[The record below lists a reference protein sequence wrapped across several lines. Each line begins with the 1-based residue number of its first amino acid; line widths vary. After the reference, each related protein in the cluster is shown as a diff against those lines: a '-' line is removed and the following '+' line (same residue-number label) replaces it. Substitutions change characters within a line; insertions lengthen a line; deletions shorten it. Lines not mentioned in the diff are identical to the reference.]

1 MSFNKNIGVL
11 GAGSWGTALVKM
23 LSENCDKI
31 FWYSR
36 NDIQIK
42 EIIKTK
48 KNPKYLK
55 DLEID
60 TDKISISSDLN
71 FIIDNSDILIIAI
84 PSPYI
89 EKSLNEHKT
98 ALANKIIFSGSKGVI
113 PESHLVITE
122 HLHKEYNIPYKNLG
136 ILSGPTHAEEIAK
149 GKLSYLTVGSSN
161 DEISKYLSKKIF
173 SPYVHTSISNDVIGI
188 EYAATLKNIYSI
200 LVGIS
205 FGLGYG
211 DNFISVLISHCTK
224 EMINFIK
231 SIDNVKREFSH
242 SAYIGDLL
250 VTTYSKHSRNRT
262 FGEMIGEGL
271 PVKKAISKMS
281 MIVEGYYATK
291 NAYEISK
298 SKNMN
303 FEIIKVV
310 HEILYNNKNAELE
323 LKLLAEKLN

>member
-161 DEISKYLSKKIF
+161 DEISKYLSKKLF

-262 FGEMIGEGL
+262 FGEMIGKGL

-310 HEILYNNKNAELE
+310 YEILYNNKNAELE

>member
-1 MSFNKNIGVL
+1 MSFDKNIGVL

-23 LSENCDKI
+23 LSENCNKI
-31 FWYSR
+31 FWFSR
-36 NDIQIK
+36 NNIQIK
-42 EIIKTK
+42 KIIKTK

-71 FIIDNSDILIIAI
+71 LIIDKSDILIIAI

-89 EKSLNEHKT
+89 EKSLNKHKT
-98 ALANKIIFSGSKGVI
+98 ALASKIIFSGSKGVI

-122 HLHKEYNIPYKNLG
+122 HLHKQYNIPYENLG

-161 DEISKYLSKKIF
+161 DEISKFLSKKLL
-173 SPYVHTSISNDVIGI
+173 SPYIHTSLSNDVIGI

-262 FGEMIGEGL
+262 FGEMIGCGL
-271 PVKKAISKMS
+271 TVQKAISKMS
-281 MIVEGYYATK
+281 MIVEGYHATK

-298 SKNMN
+298 SKNIN
-303 FEIIKVV
+303 FEIIRVV

-323 LKLLAEKLN
+323 IKLLAEKLN

>member
-1 MSFNKNIGVL
+1 MNFNKNIGVL

-42 EIIKTK
+42 KIIKTK

-71 FIIDNSDILIIAI
+71 LIIDNSDILIIAI

-161 DEISKYLSKKIF
+161 DEISKYLSKKLF
-173 SPYVHTSISNDVIGI
+173 SPYVHTSLSNDVIGI

-250 VTTYSKHSRNRT
+250 VTTYSRHSRNRT
-262 FGEMIGEGL
+262 FGEMIGEEL

>member
-1 MSFNKNIGVL
+1 
-11 GAGSWGTALVKM
+11 M
-23 LSENCDKI
+23 LFRS
-31 FWYSR
+31 
-36 NDIQIK
+36 
-42 EIIKTK
+42 
-48 KNPKYLK
+48 
-55 DLEID
+55 
-60 TDKISISSDLN
+60 
-71 FIIDNSDILIIAI
+71 
-84 PSPYI
+84 
-89 EKSLNEHKT
+89 
-98 ALANKIIFSGSKGVI
+98 
-113 PESHLVITE
+113 
-122 HLHKEYNIPYKNLG
+122 
-136 ILSGPTHAEEIAK
+136 
-149 GKLSYLTVGSSN
+149 
-161 DEISKYLSKKIF
+161 
-173 SPYVHTSISNDVIGI
+173 

-231 SIDNVKREFSH
+231 SIDKVKREFSH

-262 FGEMIGEGL
+262 FGEMIGEGQA
-271 PVKKAISKMS
+271 VKKAISKMS

>member
-31 FWYSR
+31 FWFSR

-60 TDKISISSDLN
+60 TNKISISSDLN

-122 HLHKEYNIPYKNLG
+122 HLHKEYNIPFKNLG

-161 DEISKYLSKKIF
+161 DEISKYLSKKLF
-173 SPYVHTSISNDVIGI
+173 SPYVHTSLSNDVIGI

>member
-31 FWYSR
+31 LWYSR

-60 TDKISISSDLN
+60 TDKMSISSDLN

-122 HLHKEYNIPYKNLG
+122 HLHKKYNIPYKNLG

-161 DEISKYLSKKIF
+161 DEISKYLSKKLF
-173 SPYVHTSISNDVIGI
+173 SPYVHTSLSNDVIGI

>member
-31 FWYSR
+31 FWFSR

-89 EKSLNEHKT
+89 EKSLNEYKT
-98 ALANKIIFSGSKGVI
+98 ALAHKIIFSGSKGVI

-122 HLHKEYNIPYKNLG
+122 HLHKEYNIPFKDALD
-136 ILSGPTHAEEIAK
+136 LEINP
-149 GKLSYLTVGSSN
+149 LRPL
-161 DEISKYLSKKIF
+161 
-173 SPYVHTSISNDVIGI
+173 
-188 EYAATLKNIYSI
+188 
-200 LVGIS
+200 
-205 FGLGYG
+205 
-211 DNFISVLISHCTK
+211 
-224 EMINFIK
+224 
-231 SIDNVKREFSH
+231 
-242 SAYIGDLL
+242 
-250 VTTYSKHSRNRT
+250 
-262 FGEMIGEGL
+262 
-271 PVKKAISKMS
+271 
-281 MIVEGYYATK
+281 
-291 NAYEISK
+291 
-298 SKNMN
+298 
-303 FEIIKVV
+303 
-310 HEILYNNKNAELE
+310 
-323 LKLLAEKLN
+323 

>member
-71 FIIDNSDILIIAI
+71 LIIDNSDILIIAI

-89 EKSLNEHKT
+89 EKSLNKHKT

-122 HLHKEYNIPYKNLG
+122 HLHKQYNIPYKNLG

-161 DEISKYLSKKIF
+161 DEISKYLSKKLF
-173 SPYVHTSISNDVIGI
+173 SPYVHTSLSNDVIGI

>member
-149 GKLSYLTVGSSN
+149 GKLSYLTIGSSN
-161 DEISKYLSKKIF
+161 DEISKYLSKKLF
-173 SPYVHTSISNDVIGI
+173 SPYIHTSLSNDVIGI

>member
-60 TDKISISSDLN
+60 TDKMSISSDLN

-161 DEISKYLSKKIF
+161 DEISKYLSKKLF
-173 SPYVHTSISNDVIGI
+173 SPYVHTSLSNDVIGI

-250 VTTYSKHSRNRT
+250 VTTYSRHSRNRT
-262 FGEMIGEGL
+262 FGEMIGKGL

>member
-71 FIIDNSDILIIAI
+71 LIIDNSDILIIAI

-122 HLHKEYNIPYKNLG
+122 HLHKKYNIPYENLG

-161 DEISKYLSKKIF
+161 DEISKYLSKKLF
-173 SPYVHTSISNDVIGI
+173 SPYVHTSLSNDVIGI

-262 FGEMIGEGL
+262 FGEMIGKGL

>member
-36 NDIQIK
+36 NDIQIG

-71 FIIDNSDILIIAI
+71 LIIDNSDILIIAI

-122 HLHKEYNIPYKNLG
+122 HLHKEYNIPFKNLG

-161 DEISKYLSKKIF
+161 DEISKYLSKKLF
-173 SPYVHTSISNDVIGI
+173 SPYVHTSLSNDVIGI

>member
-1 MSFNKNIGVL
+1 MNFNKNIGVL

-36 NDIQIK
+36 NDIQIE

-122 HLHKEYNIPYKNLG
+122 HLHKEYNISFKNLG

>member
-1 MSFNKNIGVL
+1 MSFDKNIGVL

-60 TDKISISSDLN
+60 TDKISISSNLN
-71 FIIDNSDILIIAI
+71 LIIDNSDILIIAI

-89 EKSLNEHKT
+89 EKSLNKHKT
-98 ALANKIIFSGSKGVI
+98 ALKSKIIFSGSKGVI

-122 HLHKEYNIPYKNLG
+122 HLHKRYNIPYENLG

-149 GKLSYLTVGSSN
+149 EKLSYLTVGSSN
-161 DEISKYLSKKIF
+161 DEISKYLSKKLF
-173 SPYVHTSISNDVIGI
+173 SPYIHASLSNDIIGI

-205 FGLGYG
+205 FGIGYG

-271 PVKKAISKMS
+271 TVKKAISKMS

-298 SKNMN
+298 SKNIN

-310 HEILYNNKNAELE
+310 HEILYNNKNAEQE
-323 LKLLAEKLN
+323 IKLLAEKLD

>member
-60 TDKISISSDLN
+60 TDKMNISSDLN

-161 DEISKYLSKKIF
+161 DEISKYLSKKLF

-262 FGEMIGEGL
+262 FGEMIGEEL

>member
-1 MSFNKNIGVL
+1 MNFNKNIGVL

-71 FIIDNSDILIIAI
+71 LIIDNSDILIIAI

-161 DEISKYLSKKIF
+161 DEISKYLSKKLF
-173 SPYVHTSISNDVIGI
+173 SPYVHTSLSNDVIGI

>member
-31 FWYSR
+31 FWFSR

-60 TDKISISSDLN
+60 TNKISISSDLN

-89 EKSLNEHKT
+89 EKSLNEYKT
-98 ALANKIIFSGSKGVI
+98 ALAHKIIFSGSKGVI

-122 HLHKEYNIPYKNLG
+122 HLHKEYNIPFKNLG

-161 DEISKYLSKKIF
+161 DEISKYLSKKLF
-173 SPYVHTSISNDVIGI
+173 SPYVHTSLSNDVIGI

-262 FGEMIGEGL
+262 FGEMIGEGQ

-310 HEILYNNKNAELE
+310 HEILYNNKKAELE

>member
-71 FIIDNSDILIIAI
+71 LIIDNSDILIIAI

-161 DEISKYLSKKIF
+161 DEISKYLSKKLF
-173 SPYVHTSISNDVIGI
+173 SPYVHTSLSNDVIGI

-250 VTTYSKHSRNRT
+250 VTTYSRHSRNRT
-262 FGEMIGEGL
+262 FGEMIGEGQA
-271 PVKKAISKMS
+271 VKKAISKMS

>member
-122 HLHKEYNIPYKNLG
+122 HLHKEYNIPFKNLG

-161 DEISKYLSKKIF
+161 DEISKYLSKKLF
-173 SPYVHTSISNDVIGI
+173 SPYVHTSLSNDVIGI

>member
-161 DEISKYLSKKIF
+161 DEISKYLSKKLF

-250 VTTYSKHSRNRT
+250 VTTYSKHSRNRA
-262 FGEMIGEGL
+262 FGEMIGKGL

>member
-71 FIIDNSDILIIAI
+71 LIIDNSDILIIAI

-161 DEISKYLSKKIF
+161 DEISKYLSKKLF

-262 FGEMIGEGL
+262 FGEMIGKGL
-271 PVKKAISKMS
+271 PIKKAISKMS

>member
-42 EIIKTK
+42 KIIKTK

-71 FIIDNSDILIIAI
+71 FIIDNSDVLIIAI

-161 DEISKYLSKKIF
+161 DEISKYLSKKLF
-173 SPYVHTSISNDVIGI
+173 SPYVHTSLSNDVIGI

-262 FGEMIGEGL
+262 FGEMIGEGQ

>member
-60 TDKISISSDLN
+60 TDKISISLDLN

-122 HLHKEYNIPYKNLG
+122 HLHKQYNIPYKNLG

-161 DEISKYLSKKIF
+161 DEISKYLSKKLF

>member
-60 TDKISISSDLN
+60 TDKISISSNLN

-122 HLHKEYNIPYKNLG
+122 HLHKEYNIPFKNLG

-161 DEISKYLSKKIF
+161 DEISKYLSKKLF
-173 SPYVHTSISNDVIGI
+173 SPYVHTSLSNDVIGI

>member
-31 FWYSR
+31 FWFSR

-60 TDKISISSDLN
+60 TNKISISSDLN

-89 EKSLNEHKT
+89 EKSLNEYKT
-98 ALANKIIFSGSKGVI
+98 ALAHKIIFSGSKGVI

-122 HLHKEYNIPYKNLG
+122 HLHKEYNIPFKNLG

-161 DEISKYLSKKIF
+161 DEISKYLSKKLF
-173 SPYVHTSISNDVIGI
+173 SPYVHTSLSNDVIGI

-323 LKLLAEKLN
+323 IKTLAEKLN

>member
-60 TDKISISSDLN
+60 TDKIIISSDLN

-122 HLHKEYNIPYKNLG
+122 HLHKEYNIPFKNLG

-161 DEISKYLSKKIF
+161 DEISKYLSKKLF
-173 SPYVHTSISNDVIGI
+173 SPYVHTSLSNDIIGI

-262 FGEMIGEGL
+262 FGEMIGKGL

>member
-1 MSFNKNIGVL
+1 MSFDKNIGVL

-23 LSENCDKI
+23 LSENCYKI

-71 FIIDNSDILIIAI
+71 LIIDNSDILIIAI

-89 EKSLNEHKT
+89 EKSLNKHKT
-98 ALANKIIFSGSKGVI
+98 ALASKIIFSGSKGVI

-122 HLHKEYNIPYKNLG
+122 HLHKQYNIPYENLG

-161 DEISKYLSKKIF
+161 DEISKYLSKKLF
-173 SPYVHTSISNDVIGI
+173 SPYVHTSLSNDVIGI

-323 LKLLAEKLN
+323 IKLLAEKLD

>member
-122 HLHKEYNIPYKNLG
+122 HLHKQYNIPYKNLG

-161 DEISKYLSKKIF
+161 DEISKYLSKKLF
-173 SPYVHTSISNDVIGI
+173 SPYVHTSLSNDVIGI

-271 PVKKAISKMS
+271 PVKKAITKMS

>member
-161 DEISKYLSKKIF
+161 DEISKYLSKKLF

-262 FGEMIGEGL
+262 FGEMIGKGL

-298 SKNMN
+298 SKKMN
-303 FEIIKVV
+303 FEIIKVA

>member
-1 MSFNKNIGVL
+1 MSFDKNIGVL

-60 TDKISISSDLN
+60 TDKISISSNLN
-71 FIIDNSDILIIAI
+71 LIIDNSDILIIAI

-89 EKSLNEHKT
+89 EKSLNKHKT
-98 ALANKIIFSGSKGVI
+98 ALESKIIFSGSKGVI

-122 HLHKEYNIPYKNLG
+122 HLHKKYNIPYENLG

-149 GKLSYLTVGSSN
+149 EKLSYLTVGSSN
-161 DEISKYLSKKIF
+161 DEISKYLSKKLF
-173 SPYVHTSISNDVIGI
+173 SPYIHASLSNDIIGI

-231 SIDNVKREFSH
+231 SIDKVKREFSH
-242 SAYIGDLL
+242 SVYIGDLL

-298 SKNMN
+298 SKNIN

-323 LKLLAEKLN
+323 IKLLAEKLD

>member
-122 HLHKEYNIPYKNLG
+122 HLHKEYNIPFKNLG
-136 ILSGPTHAEEIAK
+136 VLSGPTHAEEIAK
-149 GKLSYLTVGSSN
+149 GKLSYITVGSSN
-161 DEISKYLSKKIF
+161 DEISKYLSKKLF
-173 SPYVHTSISNDVIGI
+173 SPYVHTSLSNDVIGI

>member
-71 FIIDNSDILIIAI
+71 LIIDNSDILIIAI

-89 EKSLNEHKT
+89 EKSLNKHKT
-98 ALANKIIFSGSKGVI
+98 ALASKIIFSGSKGVI

-122 HLHKEYNIPYKNLG
+122 HLHKQYNIPYKNLG

-161 DEISKYLSKKIF
+161 DEISKYLSKKLF